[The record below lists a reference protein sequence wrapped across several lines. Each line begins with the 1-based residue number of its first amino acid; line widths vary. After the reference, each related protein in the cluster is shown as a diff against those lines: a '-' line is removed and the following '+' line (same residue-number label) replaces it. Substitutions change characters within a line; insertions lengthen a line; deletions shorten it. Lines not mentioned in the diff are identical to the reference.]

1 MLVDFPAIGMERAH
15 FVIKLRAE
23 GIGVGVQYLPVHL
36 QPYYQR
42 LYGRRTLAG
51 AEAYYSKCI
60 SLPLFPAMTD
70 ADVDHVVAAVRK
82 VAGL

>member
-1 MLVDFPAIGMERAH
+1 
-15 FVIKLRAE
+15 
-23 GIGVGVQYLPVHL
+23 LPVHL